1 MFHFQKYHI
10 SSLEMFHVSSKNTSN
25 PEMPYF
31 IPRNTPASSSKTLH
45 FQRYYS
51 LSLEI
56 VHFQKCFI
64 SSNVWNPERLHL
76 YSRKGPPLSPEM
88 FMLHLPKCHIFKTVP
103 PPEMLSVSSLEMS
116 SPYPQ
121 KCHVSCS
128 KNIPSLEMPMV
139 APERSLA
146 QMLQRLRNP
155 PPSGPSEEGLSSDQ
169 EASSCSF
176 SLAPMVPWGPSATCR
191 ACTRDQDLGWQVSSP
206 L

>member
-10 SSLEMFHVSSKNTSN
+10 PSLEMFHVSSKNTSN

-76 YSRKGPPLSPEM
+76 YSRKCPPLSPEM
-88 FMLHLPKCHIFKTVP
+88 FMLHLPKCHFIFKTVP
-103 PPEMLSVSSLEMS
+103 PPEMLSISSLEMPS
-116 SPYPQ
+116 IS
-121 KCHVSCS
+121 
-128 KNIPSLEMPMV
+128 SLEMP
-139 APERSLA
+139 
-146 QMLQRLRNP
+146 
-155 PPSGPSEEGLSSDQ
+155 
-169 EASSCSF
+169 SSC
-176 SLAPMVPWGPSATCR
+176 PRSAMSHVLKTFHLWR
-191 ACTRDQDLGWQVSSP
+191 
-206 L
+206 